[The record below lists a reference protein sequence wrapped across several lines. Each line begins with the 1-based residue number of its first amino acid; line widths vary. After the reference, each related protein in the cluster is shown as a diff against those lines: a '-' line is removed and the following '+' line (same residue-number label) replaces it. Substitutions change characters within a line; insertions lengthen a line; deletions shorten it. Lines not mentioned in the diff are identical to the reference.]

1 MFKRFTPLFVLFFF
15 TGLSFSQISESIQ
28 SEQIPSIQDST
39 TTTISDDPSNVVP
52 SVQNETDGE
61 IVGDGPDTTNSHR
74 SEDSSK
80 TVIIGTDDISETVDS
95 KIDIQESP
103 GSSGSNTSPVIIS
116 TDRPYNPFDFENRIM
131 LNLCIHHLYYNE
143 RILKGDIVNS
153 FTQQQGY
160 PPDTIIGK
168 PKSTESGML
177 LGFWFKY
184 MKRFSESGIFI
195 RPQFELTL
203 GIGNTYDGSSQGQP
217 TSNGIDQKT
226 GIRFIPFDTVK
237 NNFFFTTEFNLGY
250 SNTNTRLPFALYS
263 GLRFAFWNRDMLSN
277 EYISNYEDYLWW
289 SVPVGFMINK
299 PVSPRWSLGCD
310 FAFDF
315 MFSGTMQAVMR
326 AEYSGEEI
334 DFPEVT
340 LGNRCGY
347 RLELW
352 ADGMLAEHL
361 SFCVAPY
368 LNLYGF
374 GKSNTG
380 YAQINGSRNTTTQI
394 PFYEPESATF
404 IAGMNITFTILMS
417 RN

>member
-1 MFKRFTPLFVLFFF
+1 
-15 TGLSFSQISESIQ
+15 LSFSQITVNTQ
-28 SEQIPSIQDST
+28 PVQIPALQDST
-39 TTTISDDPSNVVP
+39 TITESDDSLKLIP
-52 SVQNETDGE
+52 SVFNETDGE
-61 IVGDGPDTTNSHR
+61 IIGDEPDTTNLHR

-80 TVIIGTDDISETVDS
+80 NIIIGIDDEMSETVDS
-95 KIDIQESP
+95 KTDIRQSFES
-103 GSSGSNTSPVIIS
+103 SESNTSSAIIS
-116 TDRPYNPFDFENRIM
+116 TDRPYNPFDFGNRIM
-131 LNLCIHHLYYNE
+131 LNLCIHHFYYNE
-143 RILKGDIVNS
+143 RILKEDIVNS
-153 FTQQQGY
+153 FILQQGY

-177 LGFWFKY
+177 LGFLFKY
-184 MKRFSESGIFI
+184 IKRFSGSGIFF
-195 RPQFELTL
+195 RPQFELAL
-203 GIGNTYDGSSQGQP
+203 GIGNTYDGSTQGQP
-217 TSNGIDQKT
+217 ISNGLDQNN
-226 GIRFIPFDTVK
+226 GIRFVPFDTVK
-237 NNFFFTTEFNLGY
+237 NNFFFTTEFDMGY
-250 SNTNTRLPFALYS
+250 SNTNLHLPFALYS
-263 GLRFAFWNRDMLSN
+263 GIRFAFWNRDMLSN

-289 SVPVGFMINK
+289 SIPVGLMINK
-299 PVSPRWSLGCD
+299 PVSPRWSLGCN
-310 FAFDF
+310 FTFDF
-315 MFSGTMQAVMR
+315 MFTGTMQAVMR

-347 RLELW
+347 RLELC

-361 SFCVAPY
+361 SLCVAPC

-380 YAQINGSRNTTTQI
+380 YAHINTRGVSTADRKI